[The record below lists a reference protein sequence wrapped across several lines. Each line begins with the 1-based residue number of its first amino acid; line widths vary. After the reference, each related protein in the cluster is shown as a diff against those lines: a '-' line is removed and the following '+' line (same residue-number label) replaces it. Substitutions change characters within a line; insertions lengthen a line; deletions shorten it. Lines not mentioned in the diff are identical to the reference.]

1 MLIRFMVD
9 AFYGKYLRRGET
21 AEVEDGAAKAL
32 VAKGKAV
39 AVEAAQAEPE
49 PEQTADAAAP
59 EPAKK
64 RPRKKPVEE
73 TGI

>member
-49 PEQTADAAAP
+49 QTADDAAP